1 MSSYLLSALKENTI
15 PPSEFRSSKGIL
27 SQTLGKQSPYSTLG
41 LRPRVEYE
49 NSSPRVWERILIL
62 LPPSEGGMYYT
73 TPSFGGRNVLYY
85 SLLRGEECTIL
96 SQTPSKQSLYSTLGL
111 WSRMEY
117 ENSSP
122 RVWERILILLP
133 PSEAGMTSFSIWMSY
148 FTMCLKRIYIPCILF
163 QINIVILNT

>member
-73 TPSFGGRNVLYY
+73 WSSFQCRNGLFYDA
-85 SLLRGEECTIL
+85 LKENECSVGFIAT
-96 SQTPSKQSLYSTLGL
+96 LYSKY
-111 WSRMEY
+111 M
-117 ENSSP
+117 N
-122 RVWERILILLP
+122 
-133 PSEAGMTSFSIWMSY
+133 
-148 FTMCLKRIYIPCILF
+148 
-163 QINIVILNT
+163 